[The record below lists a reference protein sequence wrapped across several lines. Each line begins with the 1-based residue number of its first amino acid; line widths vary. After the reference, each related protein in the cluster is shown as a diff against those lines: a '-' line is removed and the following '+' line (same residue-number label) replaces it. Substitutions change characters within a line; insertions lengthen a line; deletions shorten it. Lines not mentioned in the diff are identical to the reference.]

1 MNSKIPS
8 VIIILKLKVVTN
20 VQLSFHLIQ
29 TYRYNI
35 MFKIENIGHI
45 KHVSFFSNEIK
56 WKIKFGKLKR
66 KFSLINQLIKLII
79 I

>member
-1 MNSKIPS
+1 
-8 VIIILKLKVVTN
+8 
-20 VQLSFHLIQ
+20 
-29 TYRYNI
+29 

-45 KHVSFFSNEIK
+45 KHVSFFPNEIK